1 MPSFGYISNLLRPL
15 ALRRRPMTV
24 TAELPVTT
32 GAEGALKI
40 LAPQPTGEEIARGR
54 WRKRGQNAVRQ
65 EDWKVLARDLAE
77 MDKARKLTHGNM
89 PVADLMALG
98 ARSDVVRAVEHALL
112 DGRPDAE
119 APLLAGITAFE
130 EELSAAGDDPMLAAV
145 VALTHIDIAWAWR
158 GTGHHAQI
166 PTLNREAFDAHMD
179 RAAEI
184 LLSAGDVEDASPL
197 LLTARARLL
206 HRDAMASTTGVSE
219 RIDVFEKL
227 IRLNPRDPHQMRN
240 FGMSLLPRAGG
251 SYDLLELEARR
262 IAAQVSELW
271 GAGGYTW
278 TMLDA
283 VSSDIEALAG
293 LDVDY
298 FMDGLHTILA
308 LRPDQFTANLLA
320 AYCSI
325 TMSGDGG
332 SDAAD
337 FNRARL
343 HACREWIICDYVTE
357 LHPLVWAH
365 ATRGFET
372 GLSVHSL
379 ERFARRGLKEGHR
392 VLQTLFWPE
401 LARGQNVVFTENG
414 PVTQLP

>member
-1 MPSFGYISNLLRPL
+1 MPSFGYFSNLLRPL
-15 ALRRRPMTV
+15 GLRRRSMTV
-24 TAELPVTT
+24 AADLPVTT

-40 LAPQPTGEEIARGR
+40 LAPQPTGEETVRGR
-54 WRKRGQNAVRQ
+54 WRLRGRDAVRQ
-65 EDWKVLARDLAE
+65 EDWGRLAQNLAK
-77 MDKARKLTHGNM
+77 MDAERKLTHGNM
-89 PVADLMALG
+89 SVADLMALG

-112 DGRPDAE
+112 DGRPDAD

-130 EELSAAGDDPMLAAV
+130 EELDAANNDPMLAAV
-145 VALTHIDIAWAWR
+145 VALSHIDIGWAWR
-158 GTGHHAQI
+158 GTGHDAQI
-166 PTLNREAFDAHMD
+166 PALNRDAFEAHIE
-179 RAAEI
+179 RAGEI
-184 LLSAGDVEDASPL
+184 LQSVGDVRETSPL
-197 LLTARARLL
+197 LLSVQARLQY
-206 HRDAMASTTGVSE
+206 RDAMAGTKGVSQ
-219 RIDVFEKL
+219 RIDTFEAL
-227 IRLNPRDPHQMRN
+227 INLNPRDPHQMRN
-240 FGMSLLPRAGG
+240 FGLSLLPRAGG

-278 TMLDA
+278 IMLDA
-283 VSSDIEALAG
+283 ISSDIEALAG

-298 FMDGLHTILA
+298 FMDGLHNILA

-320 AYCSI
+320 AYCAI

-365 ATRGFET
+365 ATRGFEA
-372 GLSVHSL
+372 GLSVQSV
-379 ERFARRGLKEGHR
+379 ERFAKRGLKEGHR